1 MQLLDLMKIVVNIT
15 KNNMRFAIAYS
26 KLDKAGVNIV
36 EQLKKISFLPQI
48 PIIELKKE
56 TIYSDDI
63 SEKKFPE
70 LRNIDF
76 LVFASRHKS
85 EKGNPSLSLHAP
97 GNWRNADFGGKPG
110 KICKTS
116 AFVLK
121 YLFQELNKNA
131 KEIPEVYNKYNITLE
146 VTHHGPLIETPCCFI
161 ELGSSEKQWSEK
173 PPAKVLAKTILSL
186 QNYKPG
192 NWIPCIGIG
201 GPHYCPNFNKIQL
214 NSQYAISHIIPEYF
228 LPLTPNM
235 SKEAEQK
242 TTEQI
247 KQVILDWK
255 GCGKSEERQK
265 TINLL
270 NQLGLS
276 YKRTNNIK
284 YN

>member
-1 MQLLDLMKIVVNIT
+1 
-15 KNNMRFAIAYS
+15 MRFAIAYS

-36 EQLKKISFLPQI
+36 EELKKIGFIPQI

-56 TIYSDDI
+56 TIYSEDLNPQNY
-63 SEKKFPE
+63 PE

-97 GNWRNADFGGKPG
+97 GNFRNADFGGKPG
-110 KICKTS
+110 KLCATS

-131 KEIPEVYNKYNITLE
+131 QEQKLEGYEVTME
-146 VTHHGPLIETPCCFI
+146 VTHHGPLIEIPCCFI
-161 ELGSSEKQWSEK
+161 ELGSDEEQWK
-173 PPAKVLAKTILSL
+173 DKKAARIIAKTILSL
-186 QNYKPG
+186 QNYKARE
-192 NWIPCIGIG
+192 WIPCISVG
-201 GPHYCPNFNKIQL
+201 GLHYMQSFNKIQL
-214 NSQYAISHIIPEYF
+214 NSEYAIGHAIPKYIFPITESM
-228 LPLTPNM
+228 L
-235 SKEAEQK
+235 KEAEQK
-242 TTEQI
+242 TTEHI
-247 KQVILDWK
+247 KEVVLDWK

-270 NQLGLS
+270 NQLGFN
-276 YKRTNNIK
+276 YKRTNSIK